1 MKRTKSQNFLRLRR
15 ANTCI
20 LLCEHLMD
28 RDNAMVQASLL
39 DLGNLVVIFCCGA
52 VVLRPPPKMNT
63 PLVKMKTP
71 PIKCH
76 LLGRAARP
84 P

>member
-1 MKRTKSQNFLRLRR
+1 
-15 ANTCI
+15 
-20 LLCEHLMD
+20 MD

-71 PIKCH
+71 PHQMSFAGPSRQTPLINRH
-76 LLGRAARP
+76 LRRP
-84 P
+84 GVFLSVGGVASK